1 MGSGVT
7 QRQLGP
13 SSGGREASAGW
24 GPTRSTLDA
33 GAGQA
38 DMGTRAQWLSEATP
52 RCLAMQSR
60 LSPQAALTHSHLT
73 KLSLK
78 WVGAAFDRTQTA
90 FLTCLSPGSS
100 SVGLSIF

>member
-1 MGSGVT
+1 MVSAVCVWGEGDRDESI
-7 QRQLGP
+7 
-13 SSGGREASAGW
+13 GRE
-24 GPTRSTLDA
+24 PTGSLLDA
-33 GAGQA
+33 GARRRRA
-38 DMGTRAQWLSEATP
+38 DMGTRTDGLSKPTP

-90 FLTCLSPGSS
+90 FLTCLYPAFS
-100 SVGLSIF
+100 SVSFSIF

>member
-1 MGSGVT
+1 MV
-7 QRQLGP
+7 P
-13 SSGGREASAGW
+13 AEGGRDASTGRE
-24 GPTRSTLDA
+24 PTRSLLDA
-33 GAGQA
+33 GARRRA
-38 DMGTRAQWLSEATP
+38 DMGTRADGLSKPTP

-90 FLTCLSPGSS
+90 FLTCLYPAFS
-100 SVGLSIF
+100 SVSFSIF